1 MALLIAAR
9 GLYCSV
15 GLAEG
20 GGDLE
25 AQLQLDQRVRK
36 LLLDDSLFDEA
47 AGLREDG
54 LFTVLLT
61 RYNMLTS
68 FRHSDMSGWTAS
80 RLPLFRD
87 TCLPSVLRQSVRPDR
102 WFIGFNDSDRDSV
115 ADVLALIAPYPWI
128 VPVWDHGTPSASFAS
143 SVAAAA
149 PAGTTRVL
157 SLRLDNDDAV
167 NILFVA
173 ACRTYAAAVLA
184 KRPEL
189 DDFWLSFPV
198 GLQYSKGRCA
208 LKVDTHSHYLGR
220 CAAETSNIV
229 NRINHNHLFQGGR
242 VVFTPLTRE
251 PMWLENIHGDN
262 VSNVMR
268 ADPLSIGPTDR
279 LLRSFGLGS
288 PPRGVNVRRRIV
300 NLVASLRRRLTPRGK
315 EA

>member
-1 MALLIAAR
+1 MR
-9 GLYCSV
+9 N
-15 GLAEG
+15 
-20 GGDLE
+20 
-25 AQLQLDQRVRK
+25 

-61 RYNMLTS
+61 RYNVQTT
-68 FRHSDMSGWTAS
+68 FRHSDMAGWTAS

-87 TCLPSVLRQSVRPDR
+87 TCLPSVLGQRVRPDR
-102 WFIGFNDSDRDSV
+102 WFIGFDDRDPDSV
-115 ADVLALIAPYPWI
+115 ADVLSLIAPYPWI
-128 VPVWDHGTPSASFAS
+128 VPVWDHGTASASFAS
-143 SVAAAA
+143 SIATAA

-157 SLRLDNDDAV
+157 SMRLDNDDAM

-173 ACRTYAAAVLA
+173 ACRTYAATVLA
-184 KRPEL
+184 RRPEL

-198 GLQYSKGRCA
+198 GVQYSKGRCA
-208 LKVDTHSHYLGR
+208 LKVDTHSHYLAR
-220 CAAETSNIV
+220 CAAEPSNIV
-229 NRINHNHLFQGGR
+229 NRINHNHLFLEGR

-268 ADPLSIGPTDR
+268 SDALSIGPTDR
-279 LLRSFGLGS
+279 VLRIFGLPS
-288 PPRGVNVRRRIV
+288 PPRGVNARRRIV
-300 NLVASLRRRLTPRGK
+300 NLLARLRRRLTLRRN